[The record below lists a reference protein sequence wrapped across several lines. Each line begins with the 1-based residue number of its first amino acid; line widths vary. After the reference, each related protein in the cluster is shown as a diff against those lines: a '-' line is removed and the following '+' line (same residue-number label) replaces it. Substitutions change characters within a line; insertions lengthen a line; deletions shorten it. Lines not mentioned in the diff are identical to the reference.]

1 MPASLGR
8 MDAGPLLDS
17 VAAALAGARLEAILI
32 GNAAAAIQGA
42 PVTTVDFDFMFRRTP
57 VNLEKLK
64 KFAAKMDAVILRPYY
79 PISALYRVMNDE
91 RGLQVDFMPSI
102 HGVKSFNSLR
112 SRAQKIE
119 IGGQDLWVANLADI
133 IASKRA
139 AARPRD
145 KAVLEILEKTLRE
158 KEKPSTKA

>member
-1 MPASLGR
+1 MNAT
-8 MDAGPLLDS
+8 PLLEA
-17 VAAALAGARLEAILI
+17 VAAALAAVRLEAILI
-32 GNAAAAIQGA
+32 GNAAAAMQGA
-42 PVTTVDFDFMFRRTP
+42 PVTTVDFDFMFRSTP
-57 VNLEKLK
+57 VNLTKLK
-64 KFAAKMDAVILRPYY
+64 KFATQLDAVILRPYY
-79 PISALYRVMNDE
+79 PMPALYRVMNDE

-102 HGVKSFNSLR
+102 HGIRSFNSLR

-119 IGGQDLWVANLADI
+119 MRGHGLWIASLADI

-158 KEKPSTKA
+158 KESST